1 MWGVGQTGAHSRFGG
16 VSRNKRAVSSFARP
30 TRLFFASPS
39 VSHSDSVGALALP
52 ESLVEALAQR
62 DVRLALGALQEL
74 LDLPR
79 ARTLRLLLLHPPSV
93 RLLLLRI
100 GLLWRRG
107 GGSLRSAAATTTAR
121 HGVADDMADG
131 RAHGDASSG
140 GGHLFK

>member
-1 MWGVGQTGAHSRFGG
+1 MYETQFALFVRSGALIQTNRPPRCYHRPMWLQGRNVMWEVGQTGAHSRFGG

-79 ARTLRLLLLHPPSV
+79 ARTLRLL
-93 RLLLLRI
+93 
-100 GLLWRRG
+100 
-107 GGSLRSAAATTTAR
+107 
-121 HGVADDMADG
+121 
-131 RAHGDASSG
+131 
-140 GGHLFK
+140 